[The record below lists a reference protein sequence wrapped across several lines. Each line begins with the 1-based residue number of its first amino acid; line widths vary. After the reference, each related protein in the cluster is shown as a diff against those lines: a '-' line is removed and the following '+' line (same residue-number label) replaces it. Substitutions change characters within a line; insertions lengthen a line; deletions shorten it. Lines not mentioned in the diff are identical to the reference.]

1 MSFAKGPHPARRFFQ
16 SSLFAVAAAAFVG
29 SLAVSGAGAAAD
41 ACKVGLALPLLTSPF
56 WQSYNN
62 YLPKYA
68 KDMGIDILAPVNSNG
83 DPAQQIT
90 DMNNLLNLG
99 SK

>member
-1 MSFAKGPHPARRFFQ
+1 MSIG
-16 SSLFAVAAAAFVG
+16 VAAACVAG
-29 SLAVSGAGAAAD
+29 AGLSGAAHAAD
-41 ACKVGLALPLLTSPF
+41 SGKVGLGLPLLTSPF

-83 DPAQQIT
+83 DPVQQIT

-99 SK
+99 SKGIVVGPLDSA